1 MDKKEKKVIIKKD
14 DLKINDGKIVI
25 DNEELANAIE
35 SEEFFID
42 GYESKDGIKCTI
54 EKT

>member
-1 MDKKEKKVIIKKD
+1 MDKKEKKMTIKED

-42 GYESKDGIKCTI
+42 GDETKDGFKCTI